1 MTPYVSYQM
10 HWAARQP
17 TPAEQ
22 RAADEQIG
30 QFSASVSNALAR
42 LHRSRHPRVRR
53 PLYGS
58 AQGACDC

>member
-10 HWAARQP
+10 HWAARQL

-22 RAADEQIG
+22 RVSDEQIG

-42 LHRSRHPRVRR
+42 FGRPRHRRVRR
-53 PLYGS
+53 ALYGS

>member
-22 RAADEQIG
+22 RATDEQIG

-42 LHRSRHPRVRR
+42 FRRPRHPRVQRA
-53 PLYGS
+53 LYGS

>member
-22 RAADEQIG
+22 RVSDEQIG
-30 QFSASVSNALAR
+30 QLSASVSNALAWF
-42 LHRSRHPRVRR
+42 HRPRHARVRR
-53 PLYGS
+53 ARYGS